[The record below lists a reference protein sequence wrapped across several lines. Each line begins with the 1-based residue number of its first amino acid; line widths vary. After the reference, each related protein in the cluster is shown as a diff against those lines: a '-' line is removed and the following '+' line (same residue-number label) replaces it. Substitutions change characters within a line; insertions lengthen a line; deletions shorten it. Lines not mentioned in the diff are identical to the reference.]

1 MRSFVD
7 LDKTF
12 AGQPRELGAILAR
25 IDTGKGKERLYED
38 QAPELLKRLSEDARV
53 ASITASNAI
62 EDVVVEDNRAIR
74 IAEGARVR
82 NRNEREFA
90 GYRDAVDILMRRGAG
105 EELTVPFLLR
115 LHRVIF
121 EHSDGRGGHLKTD
134 QNLIVSYESGQ
145 REIVFTPPAPE
156 QTEFLLTELLV
167 RYRAATAEGRTH
179 PLVLTGALVLDLLA
193 IHPVADGNGRL
204 ARLVTTHE
212 LLERGYGIARYISI
226 EQRIFDSKNSYY
238 ASLYESERHWHE
250 GEHDIW
256 PWVTYLA
263 RIVADAYED
272 FEQRVGA
279 SREDSG
285 SKQDRVRHYILDEAP
300 AEFRRRDIE
309 RALPG
314 ISPATIRLALNQ
326 LRDAQRIVAVGSGPS
341 AHWTKSE
348 GSVSS

>member
-1 MRSFVD
+1 M
-7 LDKTF
+7 
-12 AGQPRELGAILAR
+12 
-25 IDTGKGKERLYED
+25 
-38 QAPELLKRLSEDARV
+38 
-53 ASITASNAI
+53 
-62 EDVVVEDNRAIR
+62 R

-90 GYRDAVDILMRRGAG
+90 GYRDAVDMLMLRGAG

-115 LHRVIF
+115 LHRMLF

-145 REIVFTPPAPE
+145 REIVFTPTAPE
-156 QTEFLLTELLV
+156 QTEFLLTELLA
-167 RYRAATAEGRTH
+167 RYEAARAEGRTH
-179 PLVLTGALVLDLLA
+179 PLVLTGALELDLLA

-238 ASLYESERHWHE
+238 TSLYESQRHWHE

-263 RIVADAYED
+263 RIVADAYDD
-272 FEQRVGA
+272 FERRVGA

-300 AEFRRRDIE
+300 AEFRRRDVE

-326 LRDAQRIVAVGSGPS
+326 LRDARRIVAVGSGPS
-341 AHWTKSE
+341 AHWTKTE